1 MRIYFDNVEI
11 NQDYYAG
18 LTRNCSLFDESFKL
32 GVTMCDTYKLTIN
45 NDYGINNI
53 PNEVKINDK
62 ILYVDSYKINDFTT
76 EIDLVDKMVDLNFNY
91 DASPLIEASETKK
104 VTLLDIFNDICKQAG
119 IKTDITAFNMS
130 SLEVSYYDNTVSAR
144 DYIGYMAELDG
155 SYVYIDEN
163 NKLSFKK
170 FNNSN
175 GKEITFDEISDYKIG
190 NSFQYTRV
198 LFDNGTEIYDTGK
211 TETGMTYYVSTDN
224 VYCTSL
230 EAVQGILE
238 AIQGIEFYNF
248 SSTNCPIEN
257 ENGDLVY
264 IIDGKNK
271 YRTIFQFD
279 GDLNFSGNDWLGGIK
294 LNINNKKQEETE
306 VINNE
311 TKIKAIK
318 IKVDRNT
325 NEIEQTIIETNKI
338 QDNLN
343 KNYYDITKT
352 NELIQN
358 ANKGLTNTFSEAG
371 GNNIFRNTGL
381 WFAQSDEENPYEYW
395 TGKVERISN
404 NKSANSNAML
414 IKKGTLTQDEKVPNG
429 KYTAS
434 FKYKKLIELA
444 DCKVKIN
451 DITYDLTEIT
461 DTEFVTGETNNEGE
475 YITQPL
481 NIDNNHIEISFIS
494 DTDNAIEIYD
504 LMVNA
509 GSVKLAYSQNQNET
523 TTDTVNISKGITI
536 SSSNIETQFKAN
548 ADGIRTINKNGEVL
562 SEFTDKGMKN
572 KQMEI
577 TDEAQIVNVLIQNV
591 NEQTWFTRL

>member
-1 MRIYFDNVEI
+1 MRIYFDDIEVD
-11 NQDYYAG
+11 QDYYAG
-18 LTRNCSLFDESFKL
+18 LSRTCSLFDESFKL
-32 GVTMCDTYKLTIN
+32 GITMCDTYELTIN

-62 ILYVDSYKINDFTT
+62 ILYVDSYKVNDFTT
-76 EIDLVDKMVDLNFNY
+76 EFDLVDKMVDLNFNY
-91 DASPLIEASETKK
+91 DASPLIENSETGK
-104 VTLLDIFNDICKQAG
+104 VTLLDIFKDICKQAN
-119 IKTDITAFNMS
+119 IKTDITSFNMS
-130 SLEVSYYDNTVSAR
+130 SLKVSYYDNTVTAR

-155 SYVYIDEN
+155 SYAYIDN
-163 NKLSFKK
+163 DNKLAFKK
-170 FNNSN
+170 FNNTN
-175 GKEITFDEISDYKIG
+175 GKDINFNEISDYKIG
-190 NSFQYTRV
+190 NLFKYTRV
-198 LFDNGTEIYDTGK
+198 LFDNGTEIYDTG
-211 TETGMTYYVSTDN
+211 EVEDGMTYYVNLDN
-224 VYCTSL
+224 VYCTSQ

-238 AIQGIEFYNF
+238 AIKDVEFYNF
-248 SSTNCPIEN
+248 SSNNCPVEN
-257 ENGDLVY
+257 ENGDLFY
-264 IIDGKNK
+264 IIDGDNK
-271 YRTIFQFD
+271 YRTIFQMNGNLIYSGD
-279 GDLNFSGNDWLGGIK
+279 GWFGGIK
-294 LNINNKKQEETE
+294 LDLNNEKQQETE
-306 VINNE
+306 VVNTE
-311 TKIKAIK
+311 TKMKAIK
-318 IKVDRNT
+318 IKVDRNA
-325 NEIEQTIIETNKI
+325 NEIRQTIIETNKI

-343 KNYYDITKT
+343 NNYYDITKT

-381 WFAQSDEENPYEYW
+381 WFAQNDEENPYEYW
-395 TGKVERISN
+395 TGKVKRISN
-404 NKSANSNAML
+404 NKSANSNSML
-414 IKKGTLTQDEKVPNG
+414 IQKGTLMQNEKVPNG
-429 KYTAS
+429 KYTVS

-461 DTEFVTGETNNEGE
+461 DTEFVTGETNNNGE

-548 ADGIRTINKNGEVL
+548 ADGIRTINKSGEVL
-562 SEFTDKGMKN
+562 SEYTDKGMKN